1 MMHLILSSALVL
13 SALSALHA
21 QDDPKSR
28 AIIDKMIA
36 KNKTYTS
43 FEADFTSRMQ
53 DKAAKLDLNQAG
65 NVKVK
70 GKKFRLVLDDHTV
83 INDGAAI
90 WTYSKESNEVTITD
104 PSELGQDLDPSNL
117 LTMYEKGFKSQFVEE
132 KTEPTG
138 ATVQVIKLFPLEPA
152 KKAYHTVILTID
164 KAKLEPRVVQVMYKE
179 GNIVTYTLKK
189 FTPNVELPDATFVFD
204 KAKYPGVEMND
215 MR

>member
-1 MMHLILSSALVL
+1 MKHLTLSALLVL
-13 SALSALHA
+13 SALSTQA

-53 DKAAKLDLNQAG
+53 DKAAKLDLNQTG

-90 WTYSKESNEVTITD
+90 WTYSKESNEVTISD

-132 KTEPTG
+132 KADPSG
-138 ATVQVIKLFPLEPA
+138 VTVQVIKLFPLEPA
-152 KKAYHTVILTID
+152 KKAYHTVVLTLD
-164 KAKLEPRVVQVMYKE
+164 KTKLEPRVVQVLYKE
-179 GNIVTYTLKK
+179 GNEVTYTLKK
-189 FTPNVELPDATFVFD
+189 FTPNVELTDATFTFD
-204 KAKYPGVEMND
+204 KSKYPGVEVND